1 MALFYK
7 WRVSFNPKSGYANVF
22 SSGTGFISGMA
33 GFNVIHKF
41 GGFEE
46 EAFSDKS
53 EKQIYV
59 LAFNK

>member
-1 MALFYK
+1 MDMRLFFPQELDSYLE
-7 WRVSFNPKSGYANVF
+7 W
-22 SSGTGFISGMA
+22 A
-33 GFNVIHKF
+33 GFSVIHKF

-46 EAFSDKS
+46 EVFDNNS